1 VEIRG
6 DESPPLHQQN
16 SSFDEEEEGL
26 EDDGEA
32 LISEQN
38 QSTSLLER
46 LPLDMIDQSQ
56 PKKVAQNRRDSIRMT
71 KTRLQQLSQVSI
83 PSDKMAHSLLS
94 HGRGDERKS
103 GISKRKTFVVPE
115 PNNQSNQ
122 SSSQLEWNLHSQT

>member
-1 VEIRG
+1 MDIRG

-46 LPLDMIDQSQ
+46 LPLDMIDQSP

-94 HGRGDERKS
+94 HGRGEERKS

-115 PNNQSNQ
+115 PHNQSNQ